1 LASSL
6 VDARAPPPSLSAAM
20 ASESQEIE
28 ELKGMLSNP
37 TGSMRES
44 PITYSKFAKFMVGEE
59 RREAGAAMRSEIE
72 SWKKQKQSQLNAHK
86 TYGLKLKSGM
96 KEQNAQNAAVKN
108 SLVEANLAQGKAIKA
123 EVSALK
129 QAKSMAKAQHEFHGR
144 QLAKVDMEQRERIK
158 QVRGEGSVT
167 LNALTAKVKAEE
179 LELAEKIEEKKKEI
193 AIANRAEVLEIKKMT
208 ADHVTDASKKAFY
221 EQRKSIA
228 ENTRQAEAAWMS
240 EREQKKAEFI
250 AKAKATKA
258 ELAVAKERAKASKEQ
273 TIIARQQIAAKAR
286 KEQEEI
292 KETLEKIAVMSA
304 SGVKGTHD
312 RLYRQKFVPAT
323 EAEKL
328 TSSPYASTVA

>member
-1 LASSL
+1 
-6 VDARAPPPSLSAAM
+6 M
-20 ASESQEIE
+20 ASEEQEIA
-28 ELKGMLSNP
+28 ELKGMLSSS
-37 TGSMRES
+37 GGALRDS

-59 RREAGAAMRSEIE
+59 RRAAGAGVRAEID
-72 SWKKQKQSQLNAHK
+72 SWKKQKQTQLEAHK
-86 TYGLKLKSGM
+86 SYGEKLKNGM
-96 KEQNAQNAAVKN
+96 KEQAVQNSAVKN
-108 SLVEANLAQGKAIKA
+108 GMMEANLAQGKAIKA

-144 QLAKVDMEQRERIK
+144 QLAKIDMEQRERIK

-167 LNALTAKVKAEE
+167 LSALTAKVKAEE
-179 LELAEKIEEKKKEI
+179 LELAERIEEKKKEI
-193 AIANRAEVLEIKKMT
+193 AIANRAEVLEIKKQT

-221 EQRKSIA
+221 EQRKSVA
-228 ENTRQAEAAWMS
+228 ENTRQAEAAWIS

-250 AKAKATKA
+250 AKAKQTKA
-258 ELAVAKERAKASKEQ
+258 ELAVAKERAKTNKEQ
-273 TIIARQQIAAKAR
+273 TIIARQQTAAKAR

-292 KETLEKIAVMSA
+292 KETLEKIAIMSA

-312 RLYRQKFVPAT
+312 RMYRQKFVQAA